1 MRPKL
6 SIKEMVEVFELRVK
20 GVAWENLAIIF
31 GVNAKTLVKYHRQAA
46 RFGFDFWTDLRE

>member
-1 MRPKL
+1 MQPKL
-6 SIKEMVEVFELRVK
+6 SIEQIAEVFELRVK

-46 RFGFDFWTDLRE
+46 RFGFDFWTDLKE